1 MSELLIASLKQ
12 GDHFAME
19 QIFNLY
25 WEAIFDAAF
34 KKIGDENIAQDITQ
48 EIFISLW
55 ENREQVIICGGLAA
69 YLHGAVKFKVINHF
83 RSTTVKDVHKAELAT
98 LMNQQ
103 YADSADD
110 LLILKDAQQ
119 KVEEA
124 LTQLP
129 ERMRLVV
136 TMSRKQEKSIKE
148 IASELDV
155 SVQTVK
161 NQITSAMK
169 LLKKSLS

>member
-1 MSELLIASLKQ
+1 
-12 GDHFAME
+12 
-19 QIFNLY
+19 
-25 WEAIFDAAF
+25 
-34 KKIGDENIAQDITQ
+34 
-48 EIFISLW
+48 
-55 ENREQVIICGGLAA
+55 
-69 YLHGAVKFKVINHF
+69 
-83 RSTTVKDVHKAELAT
+83 
-98 LMNQQ
+98 MNQQ

-124 LTQLP
+124 LMHLP

-148 IASELDV
+148 IASELNV